1 MTIARRY
8 TSADLEALPYVEG
21 TRYEIID
28 GELHV
33 STSPRWEHQ
42 YACTEVITALQTW
55 SRRTGVG
62 VTLGAPGLVFASDN
76 DVVPDVVWVSRAR
89 LAATLNAGGHLSA
102 APERVVEV
110 LSPGEKNERRDRE
123 QKLALY
129 SRQGVKEY
137 WIVNWRRQVVDVYR
151 REGDALRLV
160 ATLGSQDALTSPL
173 LPGFTC
179 PVASLWTPP
188 L

>member
-102 APERVVEV
+102 APELVV
-110 LSPGEKNERRDRE
+110 DRE

-151 REGDALRLV
+151 REGVALRLV

>member
-1 MTIARRY
+1 MSIARRY

-33 STSPRWEHQ
+33 STMPRWEHQ
-42 YACTEVITALQTW
+42 YACSRIIAALQAWDDQTEL
-55 SRRTGVG
+55 G
-62 VTLGAPGLVFASDN
+62 VTLGAPGLVFSPDN
-76 DVVPDVVWVSRAR
+76 DVAPDVIWVSRAR
-89 LAATLNAGGHLSA
+89 LAAALDAGGHLRA
-102 APERVVEV
+102 APELVVEV
-110 LSPGEKNERRDRE
+110 LSPGAKNERRDRE

-129 SRQGVKEY
+129 ARQGVEEY
-137 WIVNWRRQVVDVYR
+137 WIVNWRQQAVDVYR
-151 REGDALRLV
+151 HEGDGLRLV

-173 LPGFTC
+173 LLGFTC